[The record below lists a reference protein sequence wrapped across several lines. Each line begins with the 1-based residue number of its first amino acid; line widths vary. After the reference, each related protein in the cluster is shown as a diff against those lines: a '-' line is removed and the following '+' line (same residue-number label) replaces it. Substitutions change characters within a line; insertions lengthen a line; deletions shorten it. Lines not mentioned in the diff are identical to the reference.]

1 MAVFIAPACSIVE
14 PRDVTFHNAERRASM
29 TLSAF
34 ANGKLFGRRHGD
46 GQPRV
51 LALHGWSRT
60 HADFDG
66 VLSGPGGPAI
76 DAIALD
82 LPGFGASP
90 TPEQPWGAAD
100 YARQIAPILDEM
112 RLPVVIVAHSFG
124 GRVAVNLAQQR
135 PAAVAGLVLTGV
147 PLLRRQGSAT
157 KSPLAFRIGKRLNK
171 LGLVPDTKIEEL
183 RKRYGSADYRAASG
197 VMRDI
202 LVKVVNESYE
212 EQLAAISCPVD
223 LVWGDDDTAA
233 PADIATRAETM
244 LHDCHLTVVGDAD
257 HFLPISHPAVLRQVV
272 EAQLARLAN
281 GTDGSSR

>member
-1 MAVFIAPACSIVE
+1 MSACSIVE

-34 ANGKLFGRRHGD
+34 AKGNLFGRRHGD

-66 VLSGPGGPAI
+66 VLSGGDRPAI

-90 TPEQPWGAAD
+90 TPTQAWGAAD

-112 RLPVVIVAHSFG
+112 KLPVVVVAHSFG

-135 PAAVAGLVLTGV
+135 PAAIAGLVLTGV
-147 PLLRRQGSAT
+147 PLLRRQGSAN
-157 KSPLAFRIGKRLNK
+157 KSPLAFRIGKRMHK
-171 LGLVPDTKIEEL
+171 LGLVPDTKMEEL
-183 RKRYGSADYRAASG
+183 RTRYGSADYRAASG

-202 LVKVVNESYE
+202 LVKAVNESYE

-257 HFLPISHPAVLRQVV
+257 HFLPLSHPDVLRTAVD
-272 EAQLARLAN
+272 AQLARLA
-281 GTDGSSR
+281 TDTDETHR